1 MVSVIIVAA
10 GKGVRMKEALRKQY
24 LSLAG
29 RPILSH
35 TLLVFDRCR
44 GINEIFLVVPG
55 EDLDFCYK
63 HILLPLTL
71 QKKINLIPGGPER
84 QDSVY
89 NGLLAITDK
98 KSIVV
103 IHDGVRPF
111 VQPGHITACINGAR
125 HYGACVM
132 GIPVYDTLKRVNDS
146 GWIDK
151 TIKRDTIWLV
161 QTPQAFQYERI
172 VLAHERARK
181 DGYFGTDDALL
192 VERLGK
198 NVKMIQGSRYNIKIT
213 TREDLVLAKAI
224 LETEAKVYDS

>member
-10 GKGVRMKEALRKQY
+10 GQGVRMNEVLRKQY

-35 TLLVFDRCR
+35 TLLVFDGCS
-44 GINEIFLVVPG
+44 GINEILLVVPG
-55 EDLDFCYK
+55 EDLDFCNK

-71 QKKINLIPGGPER
+71 QKKIRLIPGGLER

-89 NGLLAITDK
+89 NGLLAITDR

-103 IHDGVRPF
+103 IHDGVRPL

-125 HYGACVM
+125 HYGACVT
-132 GIPVYDTLKRVNDS
+132 GIPAHDTLKRVNDS

-172 VLAHERARK
+172 C
-181 DGYFGTDDALL
+181 
-192 VERLGK
+192 
-198 NVKMIQGSRYNIKIT
+198 S
-213 TREDLVLAKAI
+213 
-224 LETEAKVYDS
+224 

>member
-10 GKGVRMKEALRKQY
+10 GKGVRMNEALRKQY

-35 TLLVFDRCR
+35 TLLVFD
-44 GINEIFLVVPG
+44 GYSGLNEIFLVVPE
-55 EDLDFCYK
+55 EDLDFCYR
-63 HILLPLTL
+63 HVLWPFTL
-71 QKKINLIPGGPER
+71 QKKIRLIPGGPER

-89 NGLLAITDK
+89 NGLLAITNR

-111 VQPGHITACINGAR
+111 VRPGHITACINGAR
-125 HYGACVM
+125 HYGACAM
-132 GIPVYDTLKRVNDS
+132 GIPAYDTLKHVNDL
-146 GWIDK
+146 GWIAK
-151 TIKRDTIWLV
+151 TIKRDAIWLV

-172 VLAHERARK
+172 MLAHEKARK
-181 DGYFGTDDALL
+181 DGFFGTDDALL
-192 VERLGK
+192 VERLGEK
-198 NVKMIQGSRYNIKIT
+198 VKMIQGSRFNIKIT

-224 LETEAKVYDS
+224 LQTESIIFDS

>member
-1 MVSVIIVAA
+1 MVSAIIVAA
-10 GKGVRMKEALRKQY
+10 GKGVRMNGAMRKQY
-24 LSLAG
+24 ISLAG

-35 TLLVFDRCR
+35 TLLVFDRCN
-44 GINEIFLVVPG
+44 GINEVFLVVPE

-63 HILLPLTL
+63 HILMPLTL
-71 QKKINLIPGGPER
+71 QKKIRLLPGGPER
-84 QDSVY
+84 QESVY
-89 NGLLAITDK
+89 NGLLAIMNK
-98 KSIVV
+98 KSLIV

-111 VQPGHITACINGAR
+111 VQPEHIMACINGAR
-125 HYGACVM
+125 HYGACVT
-132 GIPVYDTLKRVNDS
+132 GIPAYDTLKRVDDS

-172 VLAHERARK
+172 ILAHEAARR

-198 NVKMIQGSRYNIKIT
+198 KVKMIRGSRYNIKIT
-213 TREDLVLAKAI
+213 TQEDLILAKAI
-224 LETEAKVYDS
+224 METEAIIYDS

>member
-10 GKGVRMKEALRKQY
+10 GQGVRMNEALRKQY

-35 TLLVFDRCR
+35 TLLVFDGCS

-63 HILLPLTL
+63 HILLPLTP
-71 QKKINLIPGGPER
+71 QKKIHLIPGGLER

-89 NGLLAITDK
+89 NGLLAITDR

-103 IHDGVRPF
+103 IHDGVRPL

-132 GIPVYDTLKRVNDS
+132 GIPAHDTLKRVSDS

-192 VERLGK
+192 LERLGE
-198 NVKMIQGSRYNIKIT
+198 NVKMIQRSKYNIKIT
-213 TREDLVLAKAI
+213 AREDLVLAKAI
-224 LETEAKVYDS
+224 LETGAKIYDS